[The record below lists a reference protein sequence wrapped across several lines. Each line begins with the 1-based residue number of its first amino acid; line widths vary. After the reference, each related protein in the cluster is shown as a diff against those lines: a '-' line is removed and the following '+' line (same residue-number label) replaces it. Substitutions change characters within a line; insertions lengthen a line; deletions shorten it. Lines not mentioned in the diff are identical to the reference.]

1 MEFSRQTASAE
12 VKNGT
17 NRNFSQET
25 KRKRKVEEEK
35 AVAMVQMRRSQVVK
49 DINDGTQSF

>member
-25 KRKRKVEEEK
+25 KRKRKVEE
-35 AVAMVQMRRSQVVK
+35 VAMVQMRRSQVVQ
-49 DINDGTQSF
+49 DINDGAQSF